1 MDLKVMIMIC
11 SKGYFSWTYG
21 IFQFRFYNDICRM
34 VKEHKEGMDFQTE
47 LEETENVEVCKV
59 QSRPQNT

>member
-1 MDLKVMIMIC
+1 
-11 SKGYFSWTYG
+11 
-21 IFQFRFYNDICRM
+21 M